1 MSVTNCSEFLNQLQQ
16 WIEGDRSANAQS
28 HLRTCPECRNIVK
41 DLDWIH
47 EAARSMG
54 RLEPAPPDR
63 IWSSLRVQLE
73 QEGLIRTEPRGRT
86 HALAGWFD
94 GIFSPVPRLALAG
107 AYLLAIVGIGAALV
121 VPGYRRVSW
130 NDSAIRPLNAQLNA
144 EQHTLALASFD
155 PAVTA
160 SLEKNLAIVDNYIA
174 LCKKSVQED
183 PESEIARDYLY
194 DAYQQKAD
202 LLAQISERGAGQ

>member
-1 MSVTNCSEFLNQLQQ
+1 MSVTNCREFFDQLEQ
-16 WIEGDRSANAQS
+16 WMEGEYSAEAQS
-28 HLRTCPECRNIVK
+28 HLRTCTECRNIVE
-41 DLDWIH
+41 DLDSIH

-54 RLEPAPPDR
+54 NLELAPPDR
-63 IWSSLRVQLE
+63 ICSSLRAQLE
-73 QEGLIRTEPRGRT
+73 QEGLIHSEPRGWA
-86 HALAGWFD
+86 HVVANWFD
-94 GIFSPVPRLALAG
+94 GVFSAVPRPALAG
-107 AYLLAIVGIGAALV
+107 AYLLAIVGIGVALA
-121 VPGYRRVSW
+121 VPSYRRVSW
-130 NDSAIRPLNAQLNA
+130 NDNAIRPLSAQLNA
-144 EQHTLALASFD
+144 EQNTLGLADFD

-183 PESEIARDYLY
+183 PGNEIARDYLY